1 MIEKQEEIINMIEN
15 LDDVNRFKDF
25 KEKLNNNK
33 TYLSLMKEFEDNKD
47 KYEKNG
53 ILKEKTIEI
62 RKKIFEIEE
71 LKEFLNISNNMRLLS
86 IRISNIISDIV
97 K

>member
-15 LDDVNRFKDF
+15 LDDVSRFNEL
-25 KEKLNNNK
+25 KEKINSNE

-47 KYEKNG
+47 KYEKEG
-53 ILKEKTIEI
+53 ILKEKIIEV

-86 IRISNIISDIV
+86 IQISNIISNIV

>member
-15 LDDVNRFKDF
+15 LDDVNRFNGL
-25 KEKLNNNK
+25 KEKLNSNK
-33 TYLSLMKEFEDNKD
+33 TYLSLMKEFENNKE
-47 KYEKNG
+47 KYEKDG
-53 ILKEKTIEI
+53 ILKEKTLEV
-62 RKKIFEIEE
+62 RKKIFEIED

>member
-1 MIEKQEEIINMIEN
+1 MIEKQNEIINMIEN
-15 LDDVNRFKDF
+15 LEDVKKLNKL
-25 KEKLNNNK
+25 KEKINSNK
-33 TYLSLMKEFEDNKD
+33 TYLSLMKEFEDNKE
-47 KYEKNG
+47 KYKKDG
-53 ILKEKTIEI
+53 ILNKKKIEV

-71 LKEFLNISNNMRLLS
+71 IKEFLGISNNMRLLS